1 MNLVSKDDY
10 MLNVVNISKSYG
22 SIPAIKEISFHIRS
36 GEILGLLGSNGAGK
50 TTTLSILSGLMKP
63 DSGFVSLYEVDDPNE
78 YKSQIGC
85 VFDDLSPYDYLT
97 GREYVTFM
105 GELRGVPSNQIDL
118 FISDL
123 SQILFLERKIDF
135 LIKTY
140 SKGMRQKIILMG
152 ALVHNPVL
160 LIMDEPFTGLDP
172 ESIKAIKDYL
182 KAFTYKGNSIILS
195 THILEVAEKLCDRLV
210 IIEKGNCIATGSL
223 DEIRLQDSQMNGNN
237 HSLEEVFHMLTHSYS
252 NLNK

>member
-1 MNLVSKDDY
+1 M
-10 MLNVVNISKSYG
+10 
-22 SIPAIKEISFHIRS
+22 
-36 GEILGLLGSNGAGK
+36 
-50 TTTLSILSGLMKP
+50 
-63 DSGFVSLYEVDDPNE
+63 
-78 YKSQIGC
+78 
-85 VFDDLSPYDYLT
+85 
-97 GREYVTFM
+97 
-105 GELRGVPSNQIDL
+105 
-118 FISDL
+118 
-123 SQILFLERKIDF
+123 
-135 LIKTY
+135 KTY

-182 KAFTYKGNSIILS
+182 KAFTNKGNSIIFS

-223 DEIRLQDSQMNGNN
+223 EEIRLQDSQMNENT

-252 NLNK
+252 NFKE

>member
-1 MNLVSKDDY
+1 M
-10 MLNVVNISKSYG
+10 
-22 SIPAIKEISFHIRS
+22 
-36 GEILGLLGSNGAGK
+36 GSNGAGK

-63 DSGFVSLYEVDDPNE
+63 DSGFVSLYEVEDPNE

-97 GREYVTFM
+97 GREFSNLHM

-118 FISDL
+118 FISEL
-123 SQILFLERKIDF
+123 SQLLFLERKIDF

-182 KAFTYKGNSIILS
+182 KAFTNKGNSIIFS

-210 IIEKGNCIATGSL
+210 IIEKGNCIATVAG
-223 DEIRLQDSQMNGNN
+223 EIRLQGSQMNENT

-252 NLNK
+252 NFKSDWFEKSHNNIE